1 MCFQGVSLSSWQ
13 VGAGRLWEASVSPHL
28 DVLMAAWVSP
38 STVTGFPHSKHSER
52 KQVKSIYCNL
62 ALEMSH
68 HHLSVSYGHTD
79 QPWCNVGESYTKCEY
94 QEVRV
99 VGGLLEAGVHTV
111 KSDLGLEGESV
122 REEVRLR
129 ETGREAEINMVGL
142 EAVHRLAWNR
152 EPRSESTEQQ
162 GRDRTVED
170 HDGQTR
176 TVGSLKGS
184 HQKFCSKE
192 MTGSRWGNSASY
204 YLGALNGPLQFC
216 RWVAIPVKWA

>member
-13 VGAGRLWEASVSPHL
+13 VGAGCLWEASVSPHL

-111 KSDLGLEGESV
+111 KSDLGLEGEGV

-129 ETGREAEINMVGL
+129 ETGRERGWNQHGL
-142 EAVHRLAWNR
+142 FGGCA
-152 EPRSESTEQQ
+152 
-162 GRDRTVED
+162 
-170 HDGQTR
+170 QT
-176 TVGSLKGS
+176 SLKQRAQVGK
-184 HQKFCSKE
+184 HWA
-192 MTGSRWGNSASY
+192 TRSRSDCG
-204 YLGALNGPLQFC
+204 GP
-216 RWVAIPVKWA
+216 WWAD